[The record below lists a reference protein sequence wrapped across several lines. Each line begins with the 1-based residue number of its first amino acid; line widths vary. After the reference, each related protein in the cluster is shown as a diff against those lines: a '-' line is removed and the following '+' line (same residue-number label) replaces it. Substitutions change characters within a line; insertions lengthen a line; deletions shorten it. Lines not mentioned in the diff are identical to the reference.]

1 MKEHNLLQALPESSW
16 PRERLLREGEKNL
29 SDQELLAILLRSG
42 STTQNVM
49 ELAGSMLRE
58 IPDLYLLK
66 ETTIQELMAFNGV
79 GKAKAAEL
87 KAAVEFGRRV
97 SVAKQPKYGKVHSSF
112 GVGQTLME
120 HLRGLQQEHLV
131 ALFLNTKNEIILQ
144 KTIFIG
150 SLNQSVAHPR
160 EIFKEAVRISAARI
174 VLGHNHPSGNPQ
186 PSSNDLAFT
195 KRIRECGKLMG
206 IEVLDHLIIGE
217 EKYFSLREENY
228 WD

>member
-1 MKEHNLLQALPESSW
+1 MNEKSLLRALPESSW
-16 PRERLLREGEKNL
+16 PRERLLRVGEKNL

-42 STTQNVM
+42 STSQNVM
-49 ELAGSMLRE
+49 ELAGSILRSVS
-58 IPDLYLLK
+58 DLYRLK
-66 ETTIQELMAFNGV
+66 ELSIPELMTFNGI
-79 GKAKAAEL
+79 GKVKAAEL
-87 KAAVEFGRRV
+87 KAALEFGRRV
-97 SVAKQPKYGKVHSSF
+97 TIAKQPKLGQVHSSF

-131 ALFLNTKNEIILQ
+131 ALFLNTKNEVILQ

-150 SLNQSVAHPR
+150 SLNQSIAHPR

-174 VLGHNHPSGNPQ
+174 VLGHNHPSGNPL
-186 PSSNDLAFT
+186 PSKNDLVFT
-195 KRIRECGKLMG
+195 KRIRDCGEMMG
-206 IEVLDHLIIGE
+206 IEVLDHVIVGE